1 MGSPEFAVPVL
12 RQLSELVEIVGVVT
26 QPDRPAGRGKII
38 SPPQVKVAAE
48 QLGLQVIQPAKLK
61 EPFAREQLINWQ
73 PDLIVVA
80 AFGQILRPW
89 ALELPKFGCINVHGS
104 LLPRWRGASPIQAA
118 ILNGD
123 AETGISIMKMDAGID
138 TGDVLSKVKVEIAS
152 DDTTES
158 LSEKLASA
166 GARLLIETLP
176 GYISGEIC
184 PKPQGEKG
192 ASYAGMISPD
202 DAILD
207 FQLSARELERKV
219 RAYQPWPIAKMM
231 QNDLPL
237 AIYQAE
243 SVICEGT
250 VVGEKYIHQ
259 KNPAVGTSD
268 GYLVLKVIQPAG
280 KKRMSGRDF
289 LNGNKSWEDK

>member
-38 SPPQVKVAAE
+38 SPPPVKVAAE
-48 QLGLQVIQPAKLK
+48 QLGIKVIQPEKLK
-61 EPFAREQLINWQ
+61 VPFAREQLIDWQ

-104 LLPRWRGASPIQAA
+104 LLPRWRGASPIQAS

-123 AETGISIMKMDAGID
+123 EETGISIMKMDAGID

-158 LSEKLASA
+158 LSEKLATA

-176 GYISGEIC
+176 GYINGEIC
-184 PKPQGEKG
+184 PEPQDETG
-192 ASYAGMISPD
+192 ACYAGMISSN

-207 FQLSARELERKV
+207 FHQSARVLERKV

-243 SVICEGT
+243 SVIYEGT
-250 VVGEKYIHQ
+250 LVGKKYIHQ

-268 GYLVLKVIQPAG
+268 GYLVLKVVQPAG